1 MLAVRLWSPPASRIS
16 ISTVLVN
23 RGRTLAWSSGARI
36 IEECS
41 RCLACFSV
49 RRPALVWKS
58 EVQVPVSQFH
68 YTARETLTQVTY
80 TVWQEWR
87 GYGYTFHK
95 AKRLYFE
102 CRVSEKKSHRN
113 VKCKQSSTSWVLERV
128 PAVDRHP
135 TFLSSTK
142 GSGRESFSY
151 GGKPYVPERVPL
163 VETLLKFL
171 RKCLSS
177 KHTSSSPV
185 CERVPEMETHR
196 VPALVICLRKT
207 KTFLQ

>member
-113 VKCKQSSTSWVLERV
+113 VNNRQLPEFLKGFLQWIGTQRSWVPQRV
-128 PAVDRHP
+128 PAEKVSAMEASL
-135 TFLSSTK
+135 TFLK
-142 GSGRESFSY
+142 G
-151 GGKPYVPERVPL
+151 
-163 VETLLKFL
+163 FL
-171 RKCLSS
+171 
-177 KHTSSSPV
+177 
-185 CERVPEMETHR
+185 
-196 VPALVICLRKT
+196 
-207 KTFLQ
+207 